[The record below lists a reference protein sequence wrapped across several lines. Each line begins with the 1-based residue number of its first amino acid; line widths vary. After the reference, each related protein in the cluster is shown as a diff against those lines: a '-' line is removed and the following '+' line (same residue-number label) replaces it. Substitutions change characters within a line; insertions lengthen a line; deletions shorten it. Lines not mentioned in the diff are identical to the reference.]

1 MTRSEILAILSRVLP
16 PANQRYDAPLRE
28 DWVDLERKFG
38 TTFPPEFVDFVELLP
53 QFEFPGDFYNVRRAP
68 TTNGNDHI
76 VVVFDQERA
85 HSVWP
90 EWLIPFYGIGNGD
103 YFGLDARLGP
113 ASLVHYW
120 YHKRGAADVYA
131 KSFGEWVSGLESFL
145 EE

>member
-53 QFEFPGDFYNVRRAP
+53 QFEFPGDSYNVRRAP

-103 YFGLDARLGP
+103 YFGLDARLDQLP
-113 ASLVHYW
+113 QA
-120 YHKRGAADVYA
+120 RDAEAPVYA